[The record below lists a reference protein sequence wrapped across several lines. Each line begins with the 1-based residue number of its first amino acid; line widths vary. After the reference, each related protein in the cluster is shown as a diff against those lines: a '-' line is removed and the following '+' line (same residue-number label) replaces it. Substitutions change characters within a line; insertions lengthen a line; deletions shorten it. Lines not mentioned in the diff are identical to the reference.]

1 MPDRVVLDANV
12 LVAALYDNDSLHSVA
27 METINRIEGSS
38 RRTVILDFL
47 LLEALSVLGR
57 RARERKT
64 LPPNFDECV
73 ERAKEW
79 RAASAIRDV
88 SHLFAVH
95 WSEVLEVMASTG
107 GKLNANRSRRSPHSG
122 RSPGRSTECPRH
134 EVNDALLVA
143 LQRAGVID
151 DVATFDENLAAFPGF
166 KRFA

>member
-1 MPDRVVLDANV
+1 
-12 LVAALYDNDSLHSVA
+12 
-27 METINRIEGSS
+27 
-38 RRTVILDFL
+38 VILDFL

-107 GKLNANRSRRSPHSG
+107 GKLNAN
-122 RSPGRSTECPRH
+122 
-134 EVNDALLVA
+134 DALLVA

>member
-1 MPDRVVLDANV
+1 
-12 LVAALYDNDSLHSVA
+12 VAALYDNDSLHSVA

-107 GKLNANRSRRSPHSG
+107 GKLNAN
-122 RSPGRSTECPRH
+122 
-134 EVNDALLVA
+134 DALLVA